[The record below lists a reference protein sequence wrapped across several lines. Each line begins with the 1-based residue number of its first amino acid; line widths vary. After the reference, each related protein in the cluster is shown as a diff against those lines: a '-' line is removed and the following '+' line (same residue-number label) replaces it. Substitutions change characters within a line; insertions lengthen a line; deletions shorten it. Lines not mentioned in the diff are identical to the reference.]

1 MGYDNSTGYY
11 HLCGGALIDN
21 KHVLTAAHCFDLEL
35 DQRRLSLVLGTLD
48 YTSYTGNRIDRS
60 IKKVDIHPK
69 YSKGMYLI
77 SSSKNC
83 DSLETYEVIFTL
95 LSFLDHAY
103 YDVAII
109 EMELMVE
116 FSNFIYP
123 ICVPETATEID
134 NRLNDGAS
142 LAGWGATEK
151 FDGQPSNVLKETR
164 LNVFAQSHC
173 NNSWDITSTA
183 LPDAA
188 SYVQKEIPQLFQS
201 NLFCAGSVS

>member
-1 MGYDNSTGYY
+1 M
-11 HLCGGALIDN
+11 I
-21 KHVLTAAHCFDLEL
+21 
-35 DQRRLSLVLGTLD
+35 
-48 YTSYTGNRIDRS
+48 
-60 IKKVDIHPK
+60 
-69 YSKGMYLI
+69 
-77 SSSKNC
+77 
-83 DSLETYEVIFTL
+83 TL
-95 LSFLDHAY
+95 LSFLDNAY

-109 EMELMVE
+109 EMDVTVE
-116 FSNFIYP
+116 FNNFVYP
-123 ICVPETATEID
+123 ICIPEKEREID
-134 NRLNDGAS
+134 NRVNDGAS